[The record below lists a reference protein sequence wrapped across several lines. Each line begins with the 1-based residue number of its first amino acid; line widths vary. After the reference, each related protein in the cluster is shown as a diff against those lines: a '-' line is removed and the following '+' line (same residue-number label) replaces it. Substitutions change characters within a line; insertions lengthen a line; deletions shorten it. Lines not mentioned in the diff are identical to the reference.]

1 MNGNYYNTTNQT
13 GDTLKQSWESNR
25 TQTQI
30 VLEYFESHPCE
41 TLGASEVWERL
52 IASKQISPKVPL
64 TSIRRAITDL
74 CSESKLIKSEVQ
86 KIGMFTKPEHCWFLN
101 CPVGQLALL

>member
-1 MNGNYYNTTNQT
+1 MYYNTTNQT

-41 TLGASEVWERL
+41 TLSPSEVWDRL
-52 IASKQISPKVPL
+52 RTAKQLDIRTPL
-64 TSIRRAITDL
+64 TSVRRAITDL
-74 CSESKLIKSEVQ
+74 MNDGKLIKSELT
-86 KIGMFTKPEHCWFLN
+86 KIGIYGKAEHQWFLN